1 MKAGY
6 IWLFSASLMMFGCE
20 PGDGGGGGEVT
31 TAEGSNYQFV
41 ANRIV
46 LPTITSGNQATYSFD
61 LNGDNVPENKLGA
74 IISGLSSGLSLN
86 VQPAVDAAVT
96 AGQAILLFNV
106 QSTDANLASA
116 TNVGT
121 TVYLGNQQ
129 TSPAPKYDGTDT
141 LTVDTA
147 VTGGQF
153 LGRIAGNRFSSNA
166 PATTA
171 RPVTVEI
178 NLPIASA
185 GATLRVRLNGG
196 HIQWRST
203 GTTGLMEGQVNGSLR
218 VSELQTTVIP
228 GVAALLNGLVAAGG
242 STATQ
247 VLDIFDI
254 GGCTGATADD
264 GQIAV
269 CEVATNP
276 LLQTILAPDV
286 QVYASNGTTYQP
298 CRQNCTNDSISIGVG
313 FTAVRATF
321 NRPSQ

>member
-6 IWLFSASLMMFGCE
+6 FWLVSASLMLCGC
-20 PGDGGGGGEVT
+20 PDGGGGGGGEVT
-31 TAEGSNYQFV
+31 QAEGSHYQFV
-41 ANRIV
+41 ANSIL
-46 LPTITSGNQATYSFD
+46 LPTLVNNQPTYSFD
-61 LNGDNVPENKLGA
+61 LNGDNAPENKLGG
-74 IISGLSSGLSLN
+74 IIAALASGLQLN
-86 VQPAVDAAVT
+86 VQPAVDAAVA

-106 QSTDANLASA
+106 QAPDASLASA

-129 TSPAPKYDGTDT
+129 TSPAPSYNGSDT
-141 LTVDTA
+141 FTVDTA
-147 VTGGQF
+147 VTGGLF
-153 LGRIAGNRFSSNA
+153 LGRITGSRFSSNA

-171 RPVTVEI
+171 NPVTVEI

-185 GATLRVRLNGG
+185 GASLRVRLNGA
-196 HIQWRST
+196 HIQWRSNS
-203 GTTGLMEGQVNGSLR
+203 TTGLMEGQVNGSLR

-228 GVAALLNGLVAAGG
+228 GVAALLRSLVATGG

-247 VLDIFDI
+247 ILDIFDI

-264 GQIAV
+264 GQIAD

-276 LLQTILAPDV
+276 LLTSILAPDV

-298 CRQNCTNDSISIGVG
+298 CRSNCTNDSISVGVG
-313 FTAVRATF
+313 FTAVKATF
-321 NRPSQ
+321 TRPAQ